1 MTKILDVLLTLGLLT
16 GAVLSSNCSLPGFV
30 RGGGQS
36 MTASPKVPAAEGSVK
51 FGKAAND
58 NTSIDL
64 EVKHLADPE
73 KLTPPAQVYVV
84 WIRPAAG
91 APAQN
96 IGALVVDKNLT
107 GRLKTVTALHAFELL
122 VTAESSRVPAEPTG
136 EPLLTTSYSKGK

>member
-1 MTKILDVLLTLGLLT
+1 MTKTIDVLLTCGLFAS
-16 GAVLSSNCSLPGFV
+16 AVLSSNCSLPGFG
-30 RGGGQS
+30 RGGGQG

-73 KLTPPAQVYVV
+73 KLTPSAQVYVV
-84 WIRPAAG
+84 WIRPEAG

-96 IGALVVDKNLT
+96 IGALIVDKNLT
-107 GRLKTVTALHAFELL
+107 GRLQTVTALHGFELF
-122 VTAESSRVPAEPTG
+122 VTAESSRVPGQPTG